1 MTAVS
6 ASLRNYHTVL
16 SANEIVL
23 AFGGE
28 IRGGVVTN
36 VMNILDTY
44 LEEENDLSLKRR
56 VQQVVI
62 ECVQNIER
70 HSGGFG
76 DGKNQATILLTRQV
90 GGYNI
95 SVRNL
100 ISSADV
106 DPLKEKI
113 EKINAF
119 SREELMDYYKKS
131 LRENTISA
139 KGGAGLGLIE
149 ISRRSGNKIEY
160 EFDAESAE
168 KSRFS
173 LMVTISNKI

>member
-6 ASLRNYHTVL
+6 ASLREYHTVL

-44 LEEENDLSLKRR
+44 LEEEQNSSLRRR

-62 ECVQNIER
+62 ECIQNIER
-70 HSGGFG
+70 HSGGYG
-76 DGKNQATILLTRQV
+76 DNKNQATILLTRQG

-95 SVRNL
+95 SVRNV
-100 ISSADV
+100 ISLADV
-106 DPLKEKI
+106 NPLKEKI
-113 EKINAF
+113 EKINAL

-149 ISRRSGNKIEY
+149 ISRRSGNKIAY
-160 EFDAESAE
+160 EFDTENGGT
-168 KSRFS
+168 SRFS
-173 LMVTISNKI
+173 LMVTISNNI